1 MYPKVQL
8 ELHLCSCISSNKD
21 YRATK
26 VVLVIVLID
35 KSNTADGESVD
46 III

>member
-1 MYPKVQL
+1 MSSY
-8 ELHLCSCISSNKD
+8 ISSNKD

-26 VVLVIVLID
+26 VVLEIVLID
-35 KSNTADGESVD
+35 KSDMADGESVN